1 VGLEGKIMQ
10 RIVYLNGEYIE
21 ESAAKVSVF
30 DRGFLFAD
38 AVYEVTA
45 VLDGKLI
52 DNPGHLARLERSSKE
67 LGIKLPVTGE
77 ELTQIQRTLIEKN
90 GLVEGGI
97 YLQLTRGAEG
107 DRDFSYSEDIEPT
120 LVLFTQSRNLIESPK
135 TKTGIKVISF
145 ADIRWR
151 RRDIKTT
158 SLLPACMAKH
168 AAHEA
173 GAEDVWLIEDG
184 YVTEGGS
191 SNAYIVTNEGTLVTR
206 PLSNDIL
213 HGITRASLMKLAAE
227 LDLKIEER
235 FFTIDEAYAAK
246 EAFISSAT
254 TFVWPVVA
262 IDDKPIG
269 SGKPGEIALKLR
281 DIYIKTAQELAE

>member
-1 VGLEGKIMQ
+1 ME
-10 RIVYLNGEYIE
+10 RIVYLNGKFLA
-21 ESAAKVSVF
+21 ESEAKVSVF

-52 DNPGHLARLERSSKE
+52 DHEGHLARLERSAKE
-67 LGIKLPVTGE
+67 LGIKMPVTGE
-77 ELTQIQRTLIEKN
+77 QLMDIQRQLIEKN
-90 GLVEGGI
+90 SLVEGGI
-97 YLQLTRGAEG
+97 YLQLTRGNEG
-107 DRDFSYSEDIEPT
+107 DRDFSYSDKIEPT
-120 LVLFTQSRNLIESPK
+120 LVLFTQSRNLIDSPK
-135 TKTGIKVISF
+135 AQTGIKVISF
-145 ADIRWR
+145 NDIRWR

-158 SLLPACMAKH
+158 SLLPACLAKQI
-168 AAHEA
+168 AHEA
-173 GAEDVWLIEDG
+173 GAEDVWLIENG

-191 SNAYIVTNEGTLVTR
+191 SNAYIVTQDDVLVTR

-213 HGITRASLMKLAAE
+213 HGITRASLMTLATE
-227 LDLKIEER
+227 LNLTIEER
-235 FFTIDEAYAAK
+235 FFTIEEAYQAK

-269 SGKPGEIALKLR
+269 SGKPGEIALRLR
-281 DIYIKTAQELAE
+281 DIYIKTSKELAV

>member
-1 VGLEGKIMQ
+1 ME
-10 RIVYLNGEYIE
+10 RIVYLNGKFLA
-21 ESAAKVSVF
+21 ESEAKVSVF

-52 DNPGHLARLERSSKE
+52 DHEGHLARLERSAKE
-67 LGIKLPVTGE
+67 LGIKMPVTGE
-77 ELTQIQRTLIEKN
+77 KLMDIQRQLIEKN
-90 GLVEGGI
+90 SLVEGGI
-97 YLQLTRGAEG
+97 YLQLTRGNEG
-107 DRDFSYSEDIEPT
+107 DRDFSYSDKIEPT
-120 LVLFTQSRNLIESPK
+120 LVLFTQSRNLIDSPK
-135 TKTGIKVISF
+135 AQTGIKVISF
-145 ADIRWR
+145 NDIRWR

-158 SLLPACMAKH
+158 SLLPACLAKQI
-168 AAHEA
+168 AHEA
-173 GAEDVWLIEDG
+173 GAEDVWLIENG

-191 SNAYIVTNEGTLVTR
+191 SNAYIVTQDDVLVTR

-213 HGITRASLMKLAAE
+213 HGITRASLMALAKE
-227 LDLKIEER
+227 LNLTIEER
-235 FFTIDEAYAAK
+235 FFTIEEAYQAK

-269 SGKPGEIALKLR
+269 SGKPGEIALRLR
-281 DIYIKTAQELAE
+281 DIYIKTSKELAV

>member
-1 VGLEGKIMQ
+1 ME
-10 RIVYLNGEYIE
+10 RIVYLNGKFLA
-21 ESAAKVSVF
+21 ESEAKVSVF

-52 DNPGHLARLERSSKE
+52 DHEGHLARLERSAKE
-67 LGIKLPVTGE
+67 LGIKMPVTGE
-77 ELTQIQRTLIEKN
+77 QLMDIQRQLIEKN
-90 GLVEGGI
+90 SLVEGGI
-97 YLQLTRGAEG
+97 YLQLTRGNEG
-107 DRDFSYSEDIEPT
+107 DRDFSYSDKIEPT
-120 LVLFTQSRNLIESPK
+120 LVLFTQSRNLIDSPK
-135 TKTGIKVISF
+135 AQTGINVISF
-145 ADIRWR
+145 NDIRWR

-158 SLLPACMAKH
+158 SLLPACLAKQI
-168 AAHEA
+168 AHEA
-173 GAEDVWLIEDG
+173 GAEDVWLIENG

-191 SNAYIVTNEGTLVTR
+191 SNAYIVTQDDVLVTR

-213 HGITRASLMKLAAE
+213 HGITRASLMALAKE
-227 LDLKIEER
+227 LNLTIEER
-235 FFTIDEAYAAK
+235 FFTIEEAYQAK

-269 SGKPGEIALKLR
+269 SGKPGEIALRLR
-281 DIYIKTAQELAE
+281 DIYIKTSKELAV

>member
-1 VGLEGKIMQ
+1 ME
-10 RIVYLNGEYIE
+10 RIVYLNGKFLA
-21 ESAAKVSVF
+21 ESEAKVSVF

-52 DNPGHLARLERSSKE
+52 DHEGHLARLERSAKE
-67 LGIKLPVTGE
+67 LGIKMPVTGE
-77 ELTQIQRTLIEKN
+77 QLMDIQRQLIEKN
-90 GLVEGGI
+90 SLVEGGI
-97 YLQLTRGAEG
+97 YLQLTRGNEG
-107 DRDFSYSEDIEPT
+107 DRDFSYSDKIEPT
-120 LVLFTQSRNLIESPK
+120 LVLFTQSRNLIDSPK
-135 TKTGIKVISF
+135 AQTGIKVISF
-145 ADIRWR
+145 NDIRWR

-158 SLLPACMAKH
+158 SLLPACLAKQI
-168 AAHEA
+168 AHEA
-173 GAEDVWLIEDG
+173 GAEDVWLIENG

-191 SNAYIVTNEGTLVTR
+191 SNAYIVTQDDVLVTR

-213 HGITRASLMKLAAE
+213 HGITRASLMALAKE
-227 LDLKIEER
+227 LNLTIEER
-235 FFTIDEAYAAK
+235 FFTIEEAYQAK

-269 SGKPGEIALKLR
+269 SGKPGEIAIRLR
-281 DIYIKTAQELAE
+281 DIYIKTSKELAV

>member
-1 VGLEGKIMQ
+1 ME
-10 RIVYLNGEYIE
+10 RIVYLNGKFLA
-21 ESAAKVSVF
+21 ESEAKISVF

-52 DNPGHLARLERSSKE
+52 DHEGHLARLERSAKE
-67 LGIKLPVTGE
+67 LGIKMPVTGE
-77 ELTQIQRTLIEKN
+77 QLMDIQRQLIEKN
-90 GLVEGGI
+90 SLVEGGI
-97 YLQLTRGAEG
+97 YLQLTRGNEG
-107 DRDFSYSEDIEPT
+107 DRDFSYSDKIEPT
-120 LVLFTQSRNLIESPK
+120 LVLFTQSRNLIDSPK
-135 TKTGIKVISF
+135 AQTGIKVISF
-145 ADIRWR
+145 NDIRWR

-158 SLLPACMAKH
+158 SLLPACLAKQI
-168 AAHEA
+168 AHEA
-173 GAEDVWLIEDG
+173 GAEDVWLIENG

-191 SNAYIVTNEGTLVTR
+191 SNAYIVTQNDVLVTR

-213 HGITRASLMKLAAE
+213 HGITRASLMTLAKE
-227 LDLKIEER
+227 LNLTIEER
-235 FFTIDEAYAAK
+235 FFTIEEAYQAK

-269 SGKPGEIALKLR
+269 SGKPGEIALRLR
-281 DIYIKTAQELAE
+281 DIYIKTSKELAV

>member
-1 VGLEGKIMQ
+1 ME
-10 RIVYLNGEYIE
+10 RIVYLNGQFLA
-21 ESAAKVSVF
+21 ESDAKVSVF

-52 DNPGHLARLERSSKE
+52 DHEGHLARLERSAKE
-67 LGIKLPVTGE
+67 LGIKMPVTGE
-77 ELTQIQRTLIEKN
+77 QLMDIQRQLIAKN

-97 YLQLTRGAEG
+97 YLQLTRGNEG
-107 DRDFSYSEDIEPT
+107 DRDFSYSDKIEPT
-120 LVLFTQSRNLIESPK
+120 LVLFTQSRNLIDSPK
-135 TKTGIKVISF
+135 AQTGIKVISF
-145 ADIRWR
+145 DDIRWR

-158 SLLPACMAKH
+158 SLLPACLAKQI
-168 AAHEA
+168 AHDA

-184 YVTEGGS
+184 HVTEGGS
-191 SNAYIVTNEGTLVTR
+191 SNAYIVTQDDVLVTR

-213 HGITRASLMKLAAE
+213 HGITRASLMTLAKE
-227 LDLKIEER
+227 LNLTIEER
-235 FFTIDEAYAAK
+235 FFTIEEAYQAK

-254 TFVWPVVA
+254 TFVWSVVA

-269 SGKPGEIALKLR
+269 TSKPGEIALRLR
-281 DIYIKTAQELAE
+281 DIYIKTSKELAV

>member
-1 VGLEGKIMQ
+1 ME
-10 RIVYLNGEYIE
+10 RIVYLNGKFLA
-21 ESAAKVSVF
+21 ESEAKVSVF

-52 DNPGHLARLERSSKE
+52 DHEGHLARLERSAKE
-67 LGIKLPVTGE
+67 LGIKMPVTGE
-77 ELTQIQRTLIEKN
+77 QLMDIQRQLIEKN
-90 GLVEGGI
+90 SLVEGGI
-97 YLQLTRGAEG
+97 YLQLTRGNEG
-107 DRDFSYSEDIEPT
+107 DRDFSYSDKIEPT
-120 LVLFTQSRNLIESPK
+120 LVLFTQSRNLIDSPK
-135 TKTGIKVISF
+135 AQTGIKVISF
-145 ADIRWR
+145 NDIRWR

-158 SLLPACMAKH
+158 SLLPACLAKQI
-168 AAHEA
+168 AHEA
-173 GAEDVWLIEDG
+173 GAEDVWLIENG

-191 SNAYIVTNEGTLVTR
+191 SNAYIVTQDDVLVTR

-213 HGITRASLMKLAAE
+213 HGITRASLMTLAKE
-227 LDLKIEER
+227 LNLTIEER
-235 FFTIDEAYAAK
+235 FFTIEEAYQAK

-269 SGKPGEIALKLR
+269 SGKPGEIALRLR
-281 DIYIKTAQELAE
+281 DIYIKTSKELAV

>member
-1 VGLEGKIMQ
+1 ME
-10 RIVYLNGEYIE
+10 RIVYINGEYVEASKATI
-21 ESAAKVSVF
+21 SIF

-67 LGIKLPVTGE
+67 LGIKMPVTGE
-77 ELTQIQRTLIEKN
+77 ELTQIQKQLVEKN
-90 GLVEGGI
+90 GLVEGGV
-97 YLQLTRGAEG
+97 YLQLTRGNEG

-120 LVLFTQSRNLIESPK
+120 LVLFTQARSLINSPK
-135 TKTGIKVISF
+135 RETGIKVISID
-145 ADIRWR
+145 DIRWR

-158 SLLPACMAKH
+158 SLLPACLAKH

-173 GAEDVWLIEDG
+173 NADDVWLIEDG
-184 YVTEGGS
+184 HVTEGGS
-191 SNAYIVTNEGTLVTR
+191 SNAYIVTQEGKLVTR

-213 HGITRASLMKLAAE
+213 HGITRASLMALAEKA
-227 LDLKIEER
+227 DLEIEER
-235 FFTIDEAYAAK
+235 LFTIDEAYAAK

-254 TFVWPVVA
+254 TFVWPVVE
-262 IDDKPIG
+262 IDGKPIG
-269 SGKPGEIALKLR
+269 DGKPGPLSLKLR
-281 DIYIKTAQELAE
+281 DIYIETAKSLAE

>member
-1 VGLEGKIMQ
+1 ME
-10 RIVYLNGEYIE
+10 RIVYLNGEYLTE
-21 ESAAKVSVF
+21 RKAKISVF

-52 DNPGHLARLERSSKE
+52 DHEGHLARLERSSKE
-67 LGIKLPVTGE
+67 LGIKMPVTGE
-77 ELTQIQRTLIEKN
+77 ELMDIQRQLIEKN

-97 YLQLTRGAEG
+97 YLQLTRGDEG
-107 DRDFSYSEDIEPT
+107 DREFSYSEDIKPT
-120 LVLFTQSRNLIESPK
+120 LVLFTQSRSLINCPK
-135 TKTGIKVISF
+135 VQTGIKVISF
-145 ADIRWR
+145 DDIRWR

-158 SLLPACMAKH
+158 SLLPACLAKQ
-168 AAHEA
+168 AAYAA
-173 GAEDVWLIEDG
+173 GAEDVWLVEDG
-184 YVTEGGS
+184 FVTEGGS
-191 SNAYIVTNEGTLVTR
+191 SNAYIVTQDDVLVTR

-213 HGITRASLMKLAAE
+213 HGITRASLMALAN
-227 LDLKIEER
+227 DLNLTIEER
-235 FFTIDEAYAAK
+235 FFTIEEAYQAK

-269 SGKPGEIALKLR
+269 NAKPGEIALKLR
-281 DIYIKTAQELAE
+281 NIYIETAKELAV

>member
-1 VGLEGKIMQ
+1 ME
-10 RIVYLNGEYIE
+10 RIVYLNGKFLA
-21 ESAAKVSVF
+21 ESEAKVSVF

-52 DNPGHLARLERSSKE
+52 DHEGHLARLERSAKE
-67 LGIKLPVTGE
+67 LGIKMPVTGE
-77 ELTQIQRTLIEKN
+77 QLMDIQRQLIEKN
-90 GLVEGGI
+90 SLVEGGI
-97 YLQLTRGAEG
+97 YLQLTRGNEG
-107 DRDFSYSEDIEPT
+107 DRDFSYSDKIEPT
-120 LVLFTQSRNLIESPK
+120 LVLFTQSRNLIDSPK
-135 TKTGIKVISF
+135 AQTGIKVISF
-145 ADIRWR
+145 NDIRWR

-158 SLLPACMAKH
+158 SLLPACLAKQI
-168 AAHEA
+168 AHEA
-173 GAEDVWLIEDG
+173 GAEDVWLIENG

-191 SNAYIVTNEGTLVTR
+191 SNAYIVTQDDVLVTR

-213 HGITRASLMKLAAE
+213 HGITRASLMTLAKE
-227 LDLKIEER
+227 LNLTIEER
-235 FFTIDEAYAAK
+235 FFTIEEAYQAK

-269 SGKPGEIALKLR
+269 TGKPGEIALRLR
-281 DIYIKTAQELAE
+281 DIYIKTSKELAV

>member
-1 VGLEGKIMQ
+1 ME
-10 RIVYLNGEYIE
+10 RIVYLNGKYIA
-21 ESAAKVSVF
+21 ESEAKISVF

-45 VLDGKLI
+45 VLGGKLI
-52 DNPGHLARLERSSKE
+52 DNVGHLARLERSSKE
-67 LGIKLPVTGE
+67 LGIKLPVTGDQ
-77 ELTQIQRTLIEKN
+77 LTQIQRNLIEKN

-107 DRDFSYSEDIEPT
+107 DRDFCYSEDIEPT
-120 LVLFTQSRNLIESPK
+120 LVLFTQARNLIESPK

-191 SNAYIVTNEGTLVTR
+191 SNAYIVTQNGTLVTR

-213 HGITRASLMKLAAE
+213 HGITRASLMKLASE
-227 LDLKIEER
+227 MDLKIEER

-269 SGKPGEIALKLR
+269 DGKPGEIALKLR

>member
-1 VGLEGKIMQ
+1 ME
-10 RIVYLNGEYIE
+10 RIVYLNGKFLA
-21 ESAAKVSVF
+21 ESEAKVSVF

-52 DNPGHLARLERSSKE
+52 DHKGHLARLERSAKE
-67 LGIKLPVTGE
+67 LGIKMPVTGE
-77 ELTQIQRTLIEKN
+77 QLMDIQRQLIEKN
-90 GLVEGGI
+90 SLVEGGI
-97 YLQLTRGAEG
+97 YLQLTRGNEG
-107 DRDFSYSEDIEPT
+107 DRDFSYSDKIEPT
-120 LVLFTQSRNLIESPK
+120 LVLFTQSRNLIDSPK
-135 TKTGIKVISF
+135 AQTGIKVISF
-145 ADIRWR
+145 NDIRWR

-158 SLLPACMAKH
+158 SLLPACLAKQI
-168 AAHEA
+168 AHEA
-173 GAEDVWLIEDG
+173 GAEDVWLIENG

-191 SNAYIVTNEGTLVTR
+191 SNAYIVTQDDVLVTR

-213 HGITRASLMKLAAE
+213 HGITRASLMALAKE
-227 LDLKIEER
+227 LNLTIEER
-235 FFTIDEAYAAK
+235 FFTIEEAYQAK

-269 SGKPGEIALKLR
+269 SGKPGEIALRLR
-281 DIYIKTAQELAE
+281 DIYIKTSKELAV

>member
-1 VGLEGKIMQ
+1 ME
-10 RIVYLNGEYIE
+10 RIVYLNGKFLA
-21 ESAAKVSVF
+21 ESEAKVSVF

-52 DNPGHLARLERSSKE
+52 DHEGHLARLERSAKE
-67 LGIKLPVTGE
+67 LGIKMPVTGE
-77 ELTQIQRTLIEKN
+77 QLMDIQRQLIEKN

-97 YLQLTRGAEG
+97 YLQLTRGNEG
-107 DRDFSYSEDIEPT
+107 DRDFSYSDKIEPT
-120 LVLFTQSRNLIESPK
+120 LVLFTQSRNLIDSPK
-135 TKTGIKVISF
+135 AQTGIKVISF
-145 ADIRWR
+145 DDIRWR

-158 SLLPACMAKH
+158 SLLPACLAKQV
-168 AAHEA
+168 AHDA

-184 YVTEGGS
+184 HVTEGGS
-191 SNAYIVTNEGTLVTR
+191 SNAYIVTQDNVLVTR

-213 HGITRASLMKLAAE
+213 HGITRASLMTLAKE
-227 LDLKIEER
+227 LNLTIEER
-235 FFTIDEAYAAK
+235 FFTIEEAYQAK

-269 SGKPGEIALKLR
+269 SGKPGEIALRLR
-281 DIYIKTAQELAE
+281 DIYIKTSKELAV